1 VKYKVIGE
9 CEVAGV
15 APGGI
20 VTAEQLEKHRALV
33 GPLLGTHL
41 EEVPDA
47 PERLAKT
54 LKTETGKP

>member
-1 VKYKVIGE
+1 MVKYKVIGE

-20 VTAEQLEKHRALV
+20 VTTEQLEKHRALV
-33 GPLLGTHL
+33 GPLLGAHL

-47 PERLAKT
+47 PVKT
-54 LKTETGKP
+54 LKAEAGKP